1 MTEALGSNS
10 TEQLAGF
17 ISRIQT
23 LQEEKAQVSERIKS
37 EFSEAAGCGFD
48 KKAMK
53 QILKEMA
60 ADTAQS
66 IEHRATVETY
76 RKALGNLSGTPL
88 GEWARTWNAR
98 DAKMRLDAGKA
109 NEADPLMAE
118 FMKGRKQPSNGDG
131 AASAPGT

>member
-1 MTEALGSNS
+1 MSEILGSNS

-23 LQEEKAQVSERIKS
+23 LQEEKGQVSERIKS
-37 EFSEAAGCGFD
+37 EFSEAAACGFD
-48 KKAMK
+48 KKALK

-60 ADTAQS
+60 ADTVQS
-66 IEHRATVETY
+66 IEHRTIVETY

-98 DAKMRLDAGKA
+98 DAKMRLDADKPD
-109 NEADPLMAE
+109 ADPLLTE
-118 FMKGRKQPSNGDG
+118 FMKGRKQPTNDAGE
-131 AASAPGT
+131 APAPGT